1 MAPFK
6 NTTGKALLATD
17 PMARINVGDVRFYK
31 PWICQNFTC
40 LYVATLGLFMLNFQF
55 CVSSGF
61 TQLQYLQWF
70 RSGKHLNVILNSGL
84 SVGTHVPNV
93 EILSLTVVSCLA
105 AISEAVTRL
114 QRLICCLD
122 QWPFHL
128 AAISVATTITP
139 APPDIEVS

>member
-93 EILSLTVVSCLA
+93 EILSLTVVCCLA

-114 QRLICCLD
+114 QRLKCCLD
-122 QWPFHL
+122 QWSFT
-128 AAISVATTITP
+128 SQQ
-139 APPDIEVS
+139 SQ